1 VKAFWKTPTST
12 KDLSQSSAEKA
23 PKAATPLFKH
33 FSAVKK
39 IFYIGQGIFWAETVT
54 CHDNFII
61 STALNDLTGAGESC
75 SLL

>member
-1 VKAFWKTPTST
+1 VKAFCKTSTST
-12 KDLSQSSAEKA
+12 KDFTQSSAEKA
-23 PKAATPLFKH
+23 SKAATPLFKH

-39 IFYIGQGIFWAETVT
+39 IFYIGQSTFWTETVT

-61 STALNDLTGAGESC
+61 SAALSDITGAGESC